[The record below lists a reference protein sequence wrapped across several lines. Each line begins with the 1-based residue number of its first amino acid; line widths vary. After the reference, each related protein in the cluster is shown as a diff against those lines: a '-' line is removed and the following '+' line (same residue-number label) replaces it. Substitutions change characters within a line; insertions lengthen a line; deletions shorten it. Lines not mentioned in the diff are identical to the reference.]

1 MSIVRPL
8 VILFLFA
15 GFAFAQQNPPA
26 RPAPKLEPIAET
38 KLLMQ
43 GLAQAN
49 FKGLERLLEKQ
60 PQENQAWIFARGQA
74 LLIGETANLLMLR
87 PPRKQGQDAW
97 FERSIELRTQAV
109 SLAQHIANKDY
120 DRSKA
125 SFVALANSCN
135 RCHQQFRVNV
145 QIAPFADLEPGR
157 MTE

>member
-1 MSIVRPL
+1 MSMVRPL
-8 VILFLFA
+8 LTLFLFA
-15 GFAFAQQNPPA
+15 GFAFSQQPA
-26 RPAPKLEPIAET
+26 PSRQAPKLEPIAET

-43 GLAQAN
+43 GLAQSN

-87 PPRKQGQDAW
+87 PPQKQGQDAW
-97 FERSIELRTQAV
+97 FDRATELRNQAI

-120 DRSKA
+120 DRSRA
-125 SFVALANSCN
+125 GFVALANSCN

-145 QIAPFADLEPGR
+145 QIAPFDDGERGR
-157 MTE
+157 